1 MDLLPSQAS
10 QNLGPGEKGNPP
22 LRLFLLWAGQPE
34 WSSTTAGPSEQLVSG
49 FAGCGVWC
57 SVPPEHWALPEGS
70 WEPGV
75 RPHGT
80 WALSLPGG
88 GTGKDPSLGQLQ
100 TEKRREDRW
109 RRSWPCSRSEAAEVP
124 APAS

>member
-49 FAGCGVWC
+49 FARCGVWC
-57 SVPPEHWALPEGS
+57 SVPPEHWALPEGPG
-70 WEPGV
+70 EPGV

-80 WALSLPGG
+80 WAVSLPGG

-100 TEKRREDRW
+100 TEKR
-109 RRSWPCSRSEAAEVP
+109 
-124 APAS
+124 